1 MARIK
6 DLNKSLQ
13 EFSDDI
19 KGAFGSE
26 LVSLVLYGS
35 GAGEEFDPK
44 KSDLNFLLV
53 LSETGIN
60 RLSQCFSVL
69 KKWEKRGVA
78 VPVCVTKAYIDSS
91 LDSFPLEFLNMKS
104 RYRLIYG
111 EDVLKELSFDKRYIR
126 LQIERE
132 LKGKLLHLRQVYL
145 ETKGKL
151 RLLRP
156 VIAKSLTTFAS
167 IFRGILHL
175 LEKEVPANKREAV
188 TSAANEMNLNDTV
201 FHELYEIA
209 SGRKK
214 PSLTEL
220 DRAFIQY
227 IEEIKKAAFFID
239 RIDEKYK

>member
-6 DLNKSLQ
+6 DLEKSLQ

-19 KGAFGSE
+19 KKVFGSE
-26 LVSLVLYGS
+26 FSSLILYGS
-35 GAGEEFDPK
+35 GAGKEFDPK

-60 RLSQCFSVL
+60 RLSQCFPVL
-69 KKWEKRGVA
+69 KKWEKKGIA
-78 VPVCVTKAYIDSS
+78 VPICVTKAYIDSS
-91 LDSFPLEFLNMKS
+91 LDSFPLEFLNMKNQ
-104 RYRLIYG
+104 YRLIYG
-111 EDVLKELSFDKRYIR
+111 EDVLRELSFDKRYIR

-156 VIAKSLTTFAS
+156 VIVKSLTTFAS
-167 IFRGILHL
+167 IFRGILYL
-175 LEKEVPANKREAV
+175 LEKGVPVNKREV
-188 TSAANEMNLNDTV
+188 VESAAMEMSLNDAV
-201 FHELYEIA
+201 FHELYDIA

-214 PSLTEL
+214 PSLAEL
-220 DRAFIQY
+220 DRVFIRY

-239 RIDEKYK
+239 RLEI